1 MNRLKISMALIL
13 MAGVA
18 VTAPLVAAESE
29 SVPTRG
35 PTPFATYDIDNNQ
48 SISEQEF
55 YQIRSQRMGLR
66 ATEGRLMRRAAEAPS
81 FAQFDSNGDGQ
92 LSRQELMAG
101 QQSQMQNRRGR
112 MGMGGAPG
120 MGRSMRGNMPT
131 FPEFD
136 LNGDGL
142 LTEEELY
149 KARNQRIGERAKQ
162 GYLMKGLGSA
172 PSFAEMDGDG
182 NGRLTPEEFSAA
194 QAKHRQDRRQQ

>member
-1 MNRLKISMALIL
+1 MNCFKISIVLIL
-13 MAGVA
+13 MTGVA

-29 SVPTRG
+29 SVTTRG

-55 YQIRSQRMGLR
+55 YQIRSQRMGSR
-66 ATEGRLMRRAAEAPS
+66 AAEGRPMRRAAEAPS
-81 FAQFDSNGDGQ
+81 FTQFDSNGDGQ
-92 LSRQELMAG
+92 LSPDELTAG
-101 QQSQMQNRRGR
+101 QWTQMQNRHGR

-149 KARNQRIGERAKQ
+149 KARNQRIGERAKE
-162 GYLMKGLGSA
+162 GYQMQGLGSA

-182 NGRLTPEEFSAA
+182 NGKLTPEEFTAW
-194 QAKHRQDRRQQ
+194 QARHRQNRQQ